1 MTYTVVWVRSA
12 EADLAR
18 YWTQARD
25 RRTFT
30 DAADQ
35 IDRILR
41 THGPSVGSVVEG
53 ERRRLTIRP
62 LTVDFNVSEADL
74 KVTVVDVRIRND
86 ALWDDLVE

>member
-18 YWTQARD
+18 YWTRAQD
-25 RRTFT
+25 RQGLA

-41 THGPSVGSVVEG
+41 THGPSVGSEIDG
-53 ERRRLTIRP
+53 SRRRLTIRP
-62 LTVDFNVSEADL
+62 LTVDFDASEQDL
-74 KVTVVDVRIRND
+74 RVTVVDVRIRDD
-86 ALWDDLVE
+86 ALWDEPA